1 MLVNTHSPHGYP
13 YVAINPATRPIINI
27 SEEHI
32 SIVDPIDSYYLEDDY
47 MPTSR
52 SVEFDLERLDKLVAD
67 YIGPH
72 EYNIITRFIPEK
84 HTTLRYHSPTNES
97 PKDYDIYL
105 GYPDER
111 AEKLVETVY
120 EMMKT
125 LKEMAFEV

>member
-1 MLVNTHSPHGYP
+1 MLVNNPSPHSYP
-13 YVAINPATRPIINI
+13 YVAINPAITRILNI

-52 SVEFDLERLDKLVAD
+52 SIGLDLERLDQLVAS

-72 EYNIITRFIPEK
+72 EYNIITRFTPEK
-84 HTTLRYHSPTNES
+84 HITLRYHSPTNES

-120 EMMKT
+120 AIMKT